1 MLPSGQLSR
10 PPWPPESARWRHG
23 RGHLPRQRRH
33 NSAHSPLRRHSLARR
48 RVKRNIPTLSQQSQT
63 RPSGHPAAHHNRRP
77 NLTRGVDALGTR
89 RVIFADEESM
99 VTQKYNTAGRQLLD
113 QARAE
118 LYQGDI
124 RQASEKGWG
133 AAAQMVKAVAKS
145 RGWPHRHHGLLT
157 PPIETPCRRNQR
169 LRPGRPVRQRTK
181 ANTFPAGPDGLHH
194 LPS

>member
-1 MLPSGQLSR
+1 
-10 PPWPPESARWRHG
+10 
-23 RGHLPRQRRH
+23 
-33 NSAHSPLRRHSLARR
+33 
-48 RVKRNIPTLSQQSQT
+48 
-63 RPSGHPAAHHNRRP
+63 
-77 NLTRGVDALGTR
+77 
-89 RVIFADEESM
+89 M

-133 AAAQMVKAVAKS
+133 AAAQMVEAVAKS

-169 LRPGRPVRQRTK
+169 LRAYPK
-181 ANTFPAGPDGLHH
+181 NWWKLAGGVAGKRAGVASRLGQ
-194 LPS
+194 